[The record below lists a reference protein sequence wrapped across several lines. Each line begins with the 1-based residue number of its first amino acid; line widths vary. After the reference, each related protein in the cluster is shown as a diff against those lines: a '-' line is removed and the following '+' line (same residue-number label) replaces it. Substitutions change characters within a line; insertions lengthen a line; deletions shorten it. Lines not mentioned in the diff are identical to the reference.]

1 MTPVEYTE
9 LLKTIE
15 TKLAA
20 ATTRTQI
27 KEIDLLFNRSIQDPV
42 VFEAS
47 EDKTAQEIKA
57 AFEDTTNPTTE
68 KLNQALETKTAEI
81 EAKHKVFENL
91 PNQADAVIANYEANL
106 NDITSMLTSLNAMEH
121 SETLSIEANDIIED
135 TKSKEKAALEKL
147 QNDLNAK
154 LMAAKAEQAKVQTFI
169 KNVTE
174 AMHNYLS
181 KKSLHHFRPVR
192 GEMSGKE
199 RLSNVGKNILQ
210 FFSAIWSNLK
220 TVLKR
225 AFTSYNK
232 ADEDKGPTNTRF
244 ESRKFDIALASG
256 LLDQFENKYSAR
268 YEKISDVASVLS
280 QLSKNL
286 KWTANS
292 TEQSGFPNGT
302 LNQASNLGEFT
313 ITTNSLSL
321 FSQRD
326 KGQKSGRVNVRREL
340 DAEVTTLTNIVTA
353 PTPTSPSS
361 V

>member
-1 MTPVEYTE
+1 MTPVAYTK
-9 LLKTIE
+9 LLETIE

-20 ATTRTQI
+20 AITLTQI
-27 KEIDLLFNRSIQDPV
+27 EELDALFALADPQLLE
-42 VFEAS
+42 FEAS
-47 EDKTAQEIKA
+47 EDNAVEDQKTT
-57 AFEDTTNPTTE
+57 FLTTASAKKNELYQDLRAKTTE
-68 KLNQALETKTAEI
+68 I
-81 EAKHKVFENL
+81 EEKHKAFENL
-91 PNQADAVIANYEANL
+91 PNQADADIAIYEANL
-106 NDITSMLTSLNAMEH
+106 REIASILTFLNAMES
-121 SETLSIEANDIIED
+121 SEPLNAANQRIED

-154 LMAAKAEQAKVQTFI
+154 LMAAKADQAKVQTFI

-174 AMHNYLS
+174 TMHNYLS

-232 ADEDKGPTNTRF
+232 ADETDEGPTNTRF
-244 ESRKFDIALASG
+244 ESRKFDIAMASG
-256 LLDQFENKYSAR
+256 LLDQFENKYSAH
-268 YEKISDVASVLS
+268 YEKISVVASVLS

-286 KWTANS
+286 KWTANT
-292 TEQSGFPNGT
+292 TEQTGFPNST
-302 LNQASNLGEFT
+302 LNQASNLGGFP
-313 ITTNSLSL
+313 ILTNSLSL

-340 DAEVTTLTNIVTA
+340 DAEVTKLTNIVTA
-353 PTPTSPSS
+353 PASSSPS

>member
-1 MTPVEYTE
+1 MTPVAYTE

-20 ATTRTQI
+20 AITLTQI
-27 KEIDLLFNRSIQDPV
+27 EELEALYVLADPQSV
-42 VFEAS
+42 EFEAS
-47 EDKTAQEIKA
+47 EDNAVEDQKTTFITT
-57 AFEDTTNPTTE
+57 AFPE
-68 KLNQALETKTAEI
+68 KDQLYQKLRAKTQEI

-91 PNQADAVIANYEANL
+91 PNQADADIAIYEANL
-106 NDITSMLTSLNAMEH
+106 REIASILTFLNAMERR
-121 SETLSIEANDIIED
+121 EPLSNEANQRIED

-154 LMAAKAEQAKVQTFI
+154 LMAAKADQAKVQTFI

-199 RLSNVGKNILQ
+199 RLSNAGKNILQ

-232 ADEDKGPTNTRF
+232 ADETDEGPTNTRF

-256 LLDQFENKYSAR
+256 LLNHFETKYSAR
-268 YEKISDVASVLS
+268 YEKISVVASVLS

-286 KWTANS
+286 KWTANT
-292 TEQSGFPNGT
+292 TEQTGFPTDT
-302 LNQASNLGEFT
+302 LNQASNLGEYT

-326 KGQKSGRVNVRREL
+326 KGQKSGRVNVRSNLSKEVREL
-340 DAEVTTLTNIVTA
+340 TTKTA
-353 PTPTSPSS
+353 PASSSPS